1 MQANCDLN
9 HSSLSVSYNKSLFT
23 LATNISGQISTG
35 QSSKGPSKTCPPY
48 HDVLFPTLAFC
59 SSMSDDPTFLSFLS
73 FINEVLAQSS
83 LTAPAMAEEAS
94 RQLLADTKQ
103 SVTLK
108 TAGLNQVD

>member
-1 MQANCDLN
+1 
-9 HSSLSVSYNKSLFT
+9 
-23 LATNISGQISTG
+23 
-35 QSSKGPSKTCPPY
+35 
-48 HDVLFPTLAFC
+48 
-59 SSMSDDPTFLSFLS
+59 MSDDPTFLSFLS